1 MGKKSETAIQTFLGP
16 QTTLEGTLTFT
27 GTVRLDGHF
36 SGNIESEGG
45 TMIVG
50 EKAVINAD
58 VSVHTAT
65 VSGKVNGNIKATNR
79 IELHVPARVFG
90 DLYAP
95 VVLIDE
101 GVVFDGK
108 CSAAPSRT
116 VSDKTGE

>member
-1 MGKKSETAIQTFLGP
+1 MGEKPNASIQTFLGP

-36 SGNIESEGG
+36 SGNIESEDG

-50 EKAVINAD
+50 EHAVIKAD
-58 VSVHTAT
+58 VSVRTAT
-65 VSGKVNGNIKATNR
+65 VSGEVRGNIHAKDR
-79 IELHVPARVFG
+79 IELHVPARVYG
-90 DLYAP
+90 DLHAP

-108 CSAAPSRT
+108 CSAAPNQMER
-116 VSDKTGE
+116 E